1 MTFRILTF
9 VLVLASVQIGCSVGP
24 RVDTFAPALQPAGVE
39 ATLQL
44 DTVASLKGELLE
56 VQETAVLILNEKE
69 ITLVP
74 YSEIRTGT
82 FRQTSVAIRN
92 GTAPTMIERESLRLL
107 SRFPHGVDP
116 SLLAALLAAYEQ
128 KILTVWTR

>member
-1 MTFRILTF
+1 MSFRFPAF
-9 VLVLASVQIGCSVGP
+9 VLVLASVQIGCAVGP
-24 RVDTFAPALQPAGVE
+24 RLDNFAPALQPAGVE
-39 ATLQL
+39 ARLQM
-44 DTVASLKGELLE
+44 DRAASLNGELLE

-74 YSEIRTGT
+74 YSEIRMGT
-82 FRQTSVAIRN
+82 FRQTSLSIRD
-92 GTAPTMIERESLRLL
+92 GTAPPMIERESLRLL

-128 KILTVWTR
+128 KTLTVWTR